1 MHLDS
6 WPGRGYHSCPAGNL
20 GERSSFWVVGSPNRS
35 TLGKTITVTRS
46 IPRAPQPSLVRT
58 VIAGA
63 IGNVLEWY
71 DFSLFGFFA
80 PVIARQFLPAEDR
93 LASLLGTFG
102 VFATGFLM
110 RPVGGLVFG
119 YIGDRIGRK
128 RALEVSVLLM
138 AGATTVMGFLPAHA
152 TIGIAAPFLLTL
164 VRLLQGLSVGGE
176 YIGSMSFLAE
186 HAPISRRAFIGS
198 WTSFSTI
205 LGTLLG
211 SGTAALLTGVLSQEQ
226 LSSWG
231 WRVPFQCGFVIG
243 LVGLWLRLGVEE
255 SPIFVALQKSGEV
268 VANPIVEALRHD
280 WGGIATTIGLAA
292 ISSVGFYL
300 PFVWL
305 PTWLSQ
311 INRPPLP
318 ESQALWANTVALLA
332 LLVLTP
338 LTAVVS
344 DRVGR
349 KPMYL
354 AAALGYAVL
363 SYPLFAM
370 MSRGGYPA
378 AVVGGL
384 AFATCNSLFSGCMG
398 ATMVELFPT
407 RTRYTGVALG
417 YNIGQAVL
425 GGTAPLFGTALVELT
440 GNKLAPTFYLIVCA
454 IVAGV
459 AALFIPPRHGVP
471 LDAVA

>member
-1 MHLDS
+1 M
-6 WPGRGYHSCPAGNL
+6 PKVCGRRTAWRGGT
-20 GERSSFWVVGSPNRS
+20 PNRS
-35 TLGKTITVTRS
+35 TLRKPFTVTSPNART
-46 IPRAPQPSLVRT
+46 PQPPLVRT

-63 IGNVLEWY
+63 IGNVLEWF
-71 DFSLFGFFA
+71 DFGLFGYFT
-80 PVIARQFLPAEDR
+80 PVIAQQFLPANDR

-128 RALEVSVLLM
+128 RALELSVLLM
-138 AGATTVMGFLPAHA
+138 AGATTIMGFLPAHA
-152 TIGIAAPFLLTL
+152 TIGIAAPILLTL

-186 HAPISRRAFIGS
+186 HAPIDRRAFIGS

-211 SGTAALLTGVLSQEQ
+211 SGTAALLMGVLSEEQ
-226 LSSWG
+226 ISDWG
-231 WRVPFQCGFVIG
+231 WRLPFQCGFLIG

-255 SPIFVALQKSGEV
+255 SPVFVALKRSGKV
-268 VANPIVEALRHD
+268 VANPIAETLRRD
-280 WGGIATTIGLAA
+280 RGGIATTIGLAA

-311 INRPPLP
+311 INRPPIS
-318 ESQALWANTVALLA
+318 ESQALWANTFALLA

-338 LTAVVS
+338 MMALVS

-349 KPMYL
+349 RPMYL
-354 AAALGYAVL
+354 ATALFYAVL
-363 SYPLFAM
+363 PYPLFAM
-370 MSRGGYPA
+370 MAKGGYPA
-378 AVVGGL
+378 AVLGGL
-384 AFATCNSLFSGCMG
+384 VFAGCNSPISGCMG

-407 RTRYTGVALG
+407 RTRYTGVAVG

-425 GGTAPLFGTALVELT
+425 GGTAPLLGTALVELT
-440 GNKLAPTFYLIVCA
+440 GKKLAPTFYLIACA
-454 IVAGV
+454 IIAGV
-459 AALFIPPRHGVP
+459 AALFIKPRHGLA
-471 LDAVA
+471 LDAVE